1 MVLAACFTV
10 LSWSLCLSIFNN
22 PEQARNYKMLDI
34 LGRLPIH
41 EAYTSQTAPKLGA
54 TTALQLRSQF
64 LEIEQKEINTINRS
78 LLRSY
83 LKNFQDPV
91 FSTYVKG
98 TYKVISTRTLNHND
112 FITDGFAVK
121 LRAYIQI
128 DEYSKPS
135 PYPIILEL
143 IFPTPYSKSHTGYH
157 KGDTLEV
164 NILPYFASMLH
175 VSTIKKDDDD
185 DITIIT
191 AISLANQLKPP
202 HQGPFDLK
210 PPKSVNIEAPFP
222 LFKDNNP

>member
-1 MVLAACFTV
+1 M
-10 LSWSLCLSIFNN
+10 LSWVLCLSIFNN
-22 PEQARNYKMLDI
+22 PEHAQNYKILDT

-41 EAYTSQTAPKLGA
+41 EEYTSETAPKLGA
-54 TTALQLRSQF
+54 TTALRLRSQF
-64 LEIEQKEINTINRS
+64 LEIEQKDINTINRS

-112 FITDGFAVK
+112 FITEGFAVK
-121 LRAYIQI
+121 LRAYIHI

-135 PYPIILEL
+135 PYPIILEM
-143 IFPTPYSKSHTGYH
+143 IFPTHSSKSHAGYH
-157 KGDTLEV
+157 KGDTLE
-164 NILPYFASMLH
+164 IDISPYFASMLH

-191 AISLANQLKPP
+191 AISLANKLKTP
-202 HQGPFDLK
+202 HKGSFDLK
-210 PPKSVNIEAPFP
+210 PPESINIGAKLP
-222 LFKDNNP
+222 LFKENKQ